1 MTTSVNSAYFQS
13 PTFEYP
19 GNQQQYG
26 GANQSQIESDIEQL
40 LNDLGMPGGSMAGPT
55 GTFPGNCNG
64 TGNGTSQY
72 PVNGYP
78 GATQTGNPPLRS
90 IKLSSRSGAEL
101 DLLEDP
107 SGNLYDQDG
116 KSVGRIGS
124 DGSVSF
130 NQDGKKDAQNLATDG
145 KSPWQ
150 LLFNGGLVQG
160 KEGSDGSY
168 TFSPDQV
175 TISAGDLNLGST
187 GTTVTPATS
196 AQEV

>member
-1 MTTSVNSAYFQS
+1 MTTSVNPAYFQS

-19 GNQQQYG
+19 GNQQYG

-40 LNDLGMPGGSMAGPT
+40 LNDIGMPGGSMAGQT
-55 GTFPGNCNG
+55 GAT
-64 TGNGTSQY
+64 GTSQY

-78 GATQTGNPPLRS
+78 GTAQTGNPPLRS

-107 SGNLYDQDG
+107 SGNLYDQNG

-145 KSPWQ
+145 KSTWQ

-196 AQEV
+196 VQEV